1 MDRTKQIHKNL
12 TFRKLTKDFQEL
24 SHQILQY
31 ANQGVLRTYFQQ
43 EVSKMIMDFSGCDA
57 VELWV
62 KDHDKY
68 FRCKVNRLPGS
79 SFSCEIKHC
88 EQNEN
93 GEILPHLDDDPNLVC
108 LCRDLILDH
117 IDLPQPGFTRNG
129 SFWLGDKK
137 KPFSLLSKPER
148 KSYVHGFKI
157 GGDYPSIAVIP
168 IAVEHQNIGL
178 LQLKSKH
185 RDFFTEN
192 EIDLYE
198 GLAQSLGIALAHRH
212 AEVDLRER
220 IKELTCLYGIARLA
234 AQPNLPM
241 EEILQNIVEVL
252 PPAWLYPE
260 ITCAKI
266 ILDGNAYSTPDFRDG
281 RYQQRAD
288 IIVNGERRGSVE
300 VVYLEEKPEL
310 DEGPFLREERSLL
323 DMVAKEVAIII
334 MRRQAE
340 QDKMRLEG
348 QLRHADRL
356 ATIGQLA
363 AGVAHELNEP
373 LGNILGFA
381 QLTKKCQDLP
391 KQAEQDIEKVLSA
404 SLYAREIVKKL
415 MIFAR
420 QMPPRKIMVHLNQLV
435 EEGLNFFES
444 RCAKE
449 GIELVCSLSPDLPEV
464 AADPAQ
470 LNQVFVNLVVNAL
483 QAMPKGGRLKIQTL
497 HGRDYLSLIIEDTG
511 MGMAEEVLKKI
522 FTPFFTTKDVGQG
535 TGLGLPVVH
544 GIVTSHGGSI
554 KVESKVGSGT
564 RFEIQLPVK
573 QEQNL
578 SRKS

>member
-1 MDRTKQIHKNL
+1 
-12 TFRKLTKDFQEL
+12 
-24 SHQILQY
+24 
-31 ANQGVLRTYFQQ
+31 
-43 EVSKMIMDFSGCDA
+43 MIMDFSGCDA

-68 FRCKVNRLPGS
+68 FRCKANRLPGS
-79 SFSCEIKHC
+79 SFSCEIKPC
-88 EQNEN
+88 EQNEK
-93 GEILPHLDDDPNLVC
+93 GEILPSSDDDPNLVC
-108 LCRDLILDH
+108 LCRDLILGH
-117 IDLPQPGFTRNG
+117 VDLPQPGFTRNG

-137 KPFSLLSKPER
+137 KPLSLLSKPER

-178 LQLKSKH
+178 LQLKNKH
-185 RDFFTEN
+185 RNSFTEN
-192 EIDLYE
+192 EIELYE

-220 IKELTCLYGIARLA
+220 IKELTCLYSIARLA
-234 AQPNLPM
+234 DQPDLSM

-266 ILDGNAYSTPDFRDG
+266 ILDGHAYSTPNFRDG

-300 VVYLEEKPEL
+300 IVYLEEKPEL
-310 DEGPFLREERSLL
+310 DEGPFLREERILL
-323 DMVAKEVAIII
+323 DTVTKEVAIII

-340 QDKMRLEG
+340 QEKMKLEE

-373 LGNILGFA
+373 LSNILGFA
-381 QLTKKCQDLP
+381 QLAKKCQGLP
-391 KQAEQDIEKVLSA
+391 KQADLDIEKILTASLSA
-404 SLYAREIVKKL
+404 REVVKKL
-415 MIFAR
+415 LIFAR
-420 QMPPRKIMVHLNQLV
+420 KLPPRKTRINVNQLV
-435 EEGLNFFES
+435 EEGLHFFES

-449 GIELVCSLSPDLPEV
+449 GIELVRSLSSDLPEI

-470 LNQVFVNLVVNAL
+470 LNQVLVNLVVNAL
-483 QAMPKGGRLKIQTL
+483 QAMPEGGKLKVQTL
-497 HGRDYLSLIIEDTG
+497 NEGGYVSLIIEDTG
-511 MGMAEEVLKKI
+511 TGMREEVLNKI

-554 KVESKVGSGT
+554 KVESKVGYGT
-564 RFEIQLPVK
+564 RCKIQLPV
-573 QEQNL
+573 EQDL
-578 SRKS
+578 L